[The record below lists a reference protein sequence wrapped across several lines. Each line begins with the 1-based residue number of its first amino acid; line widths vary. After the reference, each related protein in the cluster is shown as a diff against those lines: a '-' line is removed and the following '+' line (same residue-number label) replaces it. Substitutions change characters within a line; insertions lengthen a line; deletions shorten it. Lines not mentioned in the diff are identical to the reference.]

1 MLRFM
6 CGRFTLRTPLGLL
19 IQQFLFE
26 SDTVPDLPGLVPR
39 YNVAP
44 TQITP
49 IVRRSEAGGRELVL
63 ARWGLVPAWA
73 KDPRIGYSTIN
84 ARADSVATKPAF
96 RTAFK
101 KRRCLVPVDGYYE
114 WISEGKKKLPILYQ
128 QPEHRPFALAG
139 LWEWWRGPSEGQADG
154 GQSGAIETFT
164 IVTTAANDL
173 ASRVHDRMPVIL
185 DPVDYDA
192 WLDPQKTEEGELEYL
207 LHPYEGELTATDV
220 DPIVNNVKND
230 VPQCVERRASQGRLL

>member
-1 MLRFM
+1 M

-19 IQQFLFE
+19 VQQFLFE
-26 SDTVPDLPGLVPR
+26 SDAAPDLPGLVPR

-44 TQITP
+44 TQVTP
-49 IVRRSEAGGRELVL
+49 IVRRSATGGRELAL
-63 ARWGLVPAWA
+63 ARWGLIPAWA
-73 KDPRIGYSTIN
+73 KDPKIGYSTIN
-84 ARADSVATKPAF
+84 ARADSVATKPVF

-114 WISEGKKKLPILYQ
+114 WIAEGKKKLPILYE

-139 LWEWWRGPSEGQADG
+139 LWESWRGATGDAVESLD
-154 GQSGAIETFT
+154 TFT
-164 IVTTAANDL
+164 IVTTTANAL
-173 ASRVHDRMPVIL
+173 ASRVCDRMPVVL

-192 WLDPQKTEEGELEYL
+192 WLDPQRTEADDLEYL
-207 LHPYEGELTATDV
+207 MRPYEGELLATDV

-230 VPQCVERRASQGRLL
+230 VPECVQPRVSQGRLGF

>member
-1 MLRFM
+1 M

-19 IQQFLFE
+19 VQQFLFE
-26 SDTVPDLPGLVPR
+26 SDAVPDLPGLVPR

-49 IVRRSEAGGRELVL
+49 IVRRGTAGGRELTF
-63 ARWGLVPAWA
+63 ARWGLIPSWA
-73 KDPRIGYSTIN
+73 KDPKIGYSTIN
-84 ARADSVATKPAF
+84 ARADSVATKPVF

-114 WISEGKKKLPILYQ
+114 WITEGKKKLPILYE

-139 LWEWWRGPSEGQADG
+139 LWESWRGPAGDAAEPLD
-154 GQSGAIETFT
+154 TFT
-164 IVTTAANDL
+164 IVTTTANDL
-173 ASRVHDRMPVIL
+173 ASRVHDRMPVVL
-185 DPVDYDA
+185 DAVDYDA
-192 WLDPQKTEEGELEYL
+192 WLDPQRTETDDLEYMMR
-207 LHPYEGELTATDV
+207 PYEGELLATDV

-230 VPQCVERRASQGRLL
+230 LPQCVQPR

>member
-1 MLRFM
+1 M

-19 IQQFLFE
+19 VQQFLFE
-26 SDTVPDLPGLVPR
+26 SDAAPDLPELVPR

-49 IVRRSEAGGRELVL
+49 IVRRSATGGRELTL
-63 ARWGLVPAWA
+63 ARWGLIPSWA
-73 KDPRIGYSTIN
+73 KNPKIGFSTIN
-84 ARADSVATKPAF
+84 ARADSVATKPVF

-114 WISEGKKKLPILYQ
+114 WVAEGKKKLPILYE

-139 LWEWWRGPSEGQADG
+139 LWESWRGAAGDVAEALD
-154 GQSGAIETFT
+154 TFT
-164 IVTTAANDL
+164 IVTTSANDL
-173 ASRVHDRMPVIL
+173 ASRVCDRMPVIL
-185 DPVDYDA
+185 DGVDYDA
-192 WLDPQKTEEGELEYL
+192 WLDPQLSEAAELEYL
-207 LHPYEGELTATDV
+207 LRPYEGELLATDV

-230 VPQCVERRASQGRLL
+230 VPQCVQPR